1 MTGLRVSE
9 LAARAAVP
17 PSTVRFYERTGLLR
31 PARRAANGYRLF
43 DESAVDDLA
52 LIGRAKGAGMR
63 LEDIA
68 DVVAEWRGGS
78 CRALKDRLRAHL
90 TAELTRVS
98 ERTADLAVFR
108 RTLETA
114 LGRLGSE
121 QDPGPPAGQHDP
133 GLNECGPGCGCDAAL
148 DANAAPADTAPI
160 SGALACSLGE
170 RELSARLAQW
180 RALAAAAGSAERDG
194 DVVRLRLH
202 PDMLPAV
209 TALVAAETG
218 CCPQSRF
225 TLEVRAGQLL
235 LTAEIPGI
243 GPELDAPHP

>member
-78 CRALKDRLRAHL
+78 CHALKDRLRAHL
-90 TAELTRVS
+90 TAELTGVS
-98 ERTADLAVFR
+98 ERIADLAVFR

-114 LGRLGSE
+114 LGRLAGE
-121 QDPGPPAGQHDP
+121 QDP

-148 DANAAPADTAPI
+148 DANAAPADTAAI

-170 RELSARLAQW
+170 RELAARLAQW
-180 RALAAAAGSAERDG
+180 RALAAAGSAERDG